1 MNIYVEN
8 TDQKEMLRKS
18 PLYQELTKRMDG
30 LEEEII
36 TRFDSLEKSVKTMR
50 SQPSVNEMIKSGRVR
65 YRQK

>member
-36 TRFDSLEKSVKTMR
+36 SRFDNLEKSVKTMR
-50 SQPSVNEMIKSGRVR
+50 SQPSVREMAKRGLLR